1 MAQLQQQ
8 LKRLE
13 AERDRLKEIADAAN
27 DRIPVSKAC
36 EAIVEH
42 VTKNSIEDPLL
53 PTYDPNLNP
62 WTTNKPIGGVSG
74 KDQCCAIA

>member
-27 DRIPVSKAC
+27 DRIPASKAC
-36 EAIVEH
+36 EAITEH
-42 VTKNSIEDPLL
+42 VNKNSRDDPLL
-53 PTYDPNLNP
+53 PSADPAVNP
-62 WTTNKPIGGVSG
+62 WTSNKPIGGG
-74 KDQCCAIA
+74 DKDCCIVA